1 MHTGRPPGAAVVR
14 EPPCGIV
21 WFRKGVCYGMW
32 QRKLGLGLF
41 DSFRLSVPEQLQAFA
56 LVGFDAFF
64 SDDNDPEQR
73 ALPAEELGAYLQR
86 FGKPVTV
93 CPDPAQAAARALAQA
108 GEDDVICAVGSLYMA
123 GAIRT
128 YLRRK
133 YDENSGH

>member
-1 MHTGRPPGAAVVR
+1 MESVLALLRERSIRIDNLEISRISDSDAPDAPHHYCALIPIHSRTPLQPGDLR
-14 EPPCGIV
+14 GD
-21 WFRKGVCYGMW
+21 
-32 QRKLGLGLF
+32 LT
-41 DSFRLSVPEQLQAFA
+41 
-56 LVGFDAFF
+56 
-64 SDDNDPEQR
+64 

-133 YDENSGH
+133 HDENSGH

>member
-1 MHTGRPPGAAVVR
+1 
-14 EPPCGIV
+14 
-21 WFRKGVCYGMW
+21 MW
-32 QRKLGLGLF
+32 QQKLGLGLS
-41 DSFRLSVPEQLQAFA
+41 DSFRLSVPEQLQTFA
-56 LVGFDAFF
+56 RVGFDAFF
-64 SDDNDPEQR
+64 SDDSDPAQR

-133 YDENSGH
+133 HDENSGH

>member
-1 MHTGRPPGAAVVR
+1 MIAQLDPYAAAYIAVT
-14 EPPCGIV
+14 P
-21 WFRKGVCYGMW
+21 
-32 QRKLGLGLF
+32 
-41 DSFRLSVPEQLQAFA
+41 LSP
-56 LVGFDAFF
+56 
-64 SDDNDPEQR
+64 R

-128 YLRRK
+128 YLRREH
-133 YDENSGH
+133 DENSGH